1 MTLLE
6 WIEHAY
12 GGNISRFACAAGLP
26 YGLVFLY
33 AKGKKTPGP
42 EMAKRLRRI
51 TSNACTIE
59 ELRAPDRRTL
69 KRLQALRNKRLKRKT
84 KLHFGPAATA

>member
-6 WIEHAY
+6 WIEHAHH
-12 GGNISRFACAAGLP
+12 GNISRFACACGLP
-26 YGLVFLY
+26 YGLVFNY

-51 TSNACTIE
+51 TDNACSID
-59 ELRAPDRRTL
+59 ELRAPDRQTL
-69 KRLQALRNKRLKRKT
+69 KRLQALRNKRTKRKT
-84 KLHFGPAATA
+84 KLKFGRAA